1 MRNKTVNRFTIEI
14 EAKSANESF
23 ARIVAA
29 GFASQLDPKIDE
41 LADIKTAV
49 SEAVTNC
56 IVHAYKNCGGKI
68 KLSACYTDG
77 RLLTVTVKD
86 RGCGIDDVEK
96 ARQPLYTTLPGEDR
110 CGMGFSIMESF
121 SDRLT
126 VSSKSGKGTKVTMI
140 RRLSDP
146 APTT

>member
-56 IVHAYKNCGGKI
+56 IVHAYKNEGGKI

-86 RGCGIDDVEK
+86 RGCGIDDVDRAKE
-96 ARQPLYTTLPGEDR
+96 PLYTTDKSGER
-110 CGMGFSIMESF
+110 SGMGFAIMESF
-121 SDRLT
+121 MDKLY
-126 VSSKSGKGTKVTMI
+126 VYSKPGKGTRVVMKKQ
-140 RRLSDP
+140 L
-146 APTT
+146 